1 MRKRIT
7 VPMESIDDLPFAA
20 PSEDIVDFH
29 ARFPVSLRNKL
40 RVQSEQKGLQPNE
53 LLKIALRA
61 FLK

>member
-1 MRKRIT
+1 MA
-7 VPMESIDDLPFAA
+7 E

-40 RVQSEQKGLQPNE
+40 REKAFDKGVLPNE
-53 LLKIALRA
+53 LLKFALRA